1 MNNEDK
7 ILAILEQM
15 QGDIS
20 DLKQGQVATN
30 ARFDGIDKRF
40 DGIDKRLDGIDKR
53 FDGIDKRLDGMQ
65 SDIDQIREDTAITR
79 EVTNEL
85 GEWAEVVADV
95 LKVRYPVEK

>member
-20 DLKQGQVATN
+20 DLKQGQVTTN
-30 ARFDGIDKRF
+30 ARFDGIDKR
-40 DGIDKRLDGIDKR
+40 L
-53 FDGIDKRLDGMQ
+53 DGIDKRLDGMQ